1 MNSPLDWHSFYDEN
15 GHGCDDSSDD
25 YDYYDDSDHD
35 GNDINEDYDDN
46 ACLGADT
53 FPVFRPSLLLRERVS
68 LYLGRNSFYGGY
80 NVRFIVGHNMM
91 MILKMSYTRTMMM
104 MAMMMMMMMMMI
116 NSVWVRKIRE

>member
-1 MNSPLDWHSFYDEN
+1 MQTFFLVFQADTLYFYDEN
-15 GHGCDDSSDD
+15 GHGCDDSSDNSD
-25 YDYYDDSDHD
+25 YFDDSDHD
-35 GNDINEDYDDN
+35 GNDINEYYDDN

-53 FPVFRPSLLLRERVS
+53 FPVFRPSPLLRERVP

-104 MAMMMMMMMMMI
+104 MAMMMMMMTMMI
-116 NSVWVRKIRE
+116 NSV